1 MRLISASKQEAS
13 LGSPAEQGGRGAAAA
28 CSSASRSAFRRTIL
42 RWSRQN
48 ERGFPW
54 RRRDDRYAV
63 LIGEV
68 LLQRTRGEAVAG
80 VFDTFLRR
88 WPTPERLGR
97 ARPAAVA
104 AVIRPLGLS
113 KRAPLLV
120 RLGRALSRRGS
131 VPADPDELVALP
143 GVGPYVAHAVPVF
156 ADGRNLPVVDW
167 VVARVLRRYFGL
179 PGGRRPNADPELWR
193 LAAELARPGKA
204 RELWLGTLDL
214 AAAVCKPRPLCE
226 ACPLRRACR
235 YAVSRSIPG

>member
-1 MRLISASKQEAS
+1 VSAAV
-13 LGSPAEQGGRGAAAA
+13 PATAHLAP
-28 CSSASRSAFRRTIL
+28 FRRKVL
-42 RWSRQN
+42 RWSREN
-48 ERGFPW
+48 VRTFPW
-54 RRRDDRYAV
+54 RGRRDRYAV

-88 WPTPERLGR
+88 WPSAEQLGR
-97 ARPAAVA
+97 ARATAVA
-104 AVIRPLGLS
+104 TVIRPLGLS

-120 RLGRALSRRGS
+120 RLGRELARRGS
-131 VPADPDELVALP
+131 VPADPDELLTLP

-167 VVARVLRRYFGL
+167 VVARVLRRYVGL
-179 PGGRRPNADPELWR
+179 PGDRRPNADPALWH

-214 AAAVCKPRPLCE
+214 ASAVCKPKPLCE
-226 ACPLRRACR
+226 VCPLRSSCR
-235 YAVSRSIPG
+235 YAASRSIPG